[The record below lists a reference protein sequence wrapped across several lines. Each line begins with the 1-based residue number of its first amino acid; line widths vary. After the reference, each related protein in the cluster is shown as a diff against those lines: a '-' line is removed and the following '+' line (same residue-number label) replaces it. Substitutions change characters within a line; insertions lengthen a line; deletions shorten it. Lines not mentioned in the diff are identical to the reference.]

1 MTETETRN
9 TDQTRNIERQNI
21 PETSSQCLFIC
32 LFALLVC
39 LFVSRTP
46 SHATRDRDQGSGH
59 TKWLVSMQF
68 MQIVFKCRACIYVPG
83 PENDEKCA
91 KRFLDLSPEG
101 RCDAFL
107 DFNRNV
113 CLGLCE
119 ARWGTGGDV
128 IFSTFGA

>member
-9 TDQTRNIERQNI
+9 IDQTRDIERENR
-21 PETSSQCLFIC
+21 PETSSQC
-32 LFALLVC
+32 C
-39 LFVSRTP
+39 LFVCLLC
-46 SHATRDRDQGSGH
+46 
-59 TKWLVSMQF
+59 TKWLVYEKKTMHF